1 MENSIFARA
10 HVVYGVAVKRGGE
23 SMAENGNGGNGQK
36 RMSIVCW
43 SGDLDRVWPVLILA
57 TTGAASGMEVN
68 VFFTFWGLRVL
79 QRNDKRFTGQNWMQK
94 GESVVDHGG
103 TDHLKLG
110 KIHFGGAGTMM
121 IKMLAKQYNVASPT
135 ELMDMAKDLGVHLYP
150 CQMTMDLYGLTKDD
164 FIDGLETPLGAASFI
179 DMAADSDITLFI

>member
-1 MENSIFARA
+1 MA
-10 HVVYGVAVKRGGE
+10 GG
-23 SMAENGNGGNGQK
+23 NGNGQK

-57 TTGAASGMEVN
+57 TTGAASGLEVN
-68 VFFTFWGLRVL
+68 IFFTFWGLRVL
-79 QRNDKRFTGQNWMQK
+79 QRNDKRITGQNWMQK

-110 KIHFGGAGTMM
+110 KIHFAGAGTKM
-121 IKMLAKQYNVASPT
+121 IKMLAKQYQVASPT
-135 ELMDMAKDLGVHLYP
+135 ELMEMAKDLGVNLFP
-150 CQMTMDLYGLTKDD
+150 CQMTMDLYGFTKDD
-164 FIDGLETPLGAASFI
+164 FIDGLQPPLGAASFI